1 MLAEL
6 PADGSEA
13 VEELA
18 SADGPGHAGPRGP
31 EVLHPAQGAAVEE
44 DSGLTELWEKT
55 QTQAFKTRAEMTFK
69 PGIHY
74 MTFAPI
80 FSLDDA
86 SCCSDFKSC
95 AAFISI

>member
-44 DSGLTELWEKT
+44 DSGLTEL
-55 QTQAFKTRAEMTFK
+55 
-69 PGIHY
+69 
-74 MTFAPI
+74 
-80 FSLDDA
+80 
-86 SCCSDFKSC
+86 
-95 AAFISI
+95 